1 MGDNDK
7 DPNSVFVCLR
17 NALNLEQQ
25 FSDGIKGRAVQVKKD
40 EVVLM
45 VGKHFSRTNIPRA
58 FLSRK
63 YSGGEDYHLVPL
75 RSLWL

>member
-17 NALNLEQQ
+17 KALNLDQQ
-25 FSDGIKGRAVQVKKD
+25 FSEGINDGAVQVKKD

-45 VGKHFSRTNIPRA
+45 IGKHFPHTNTPRA

-63 YSGGEDYHLVPL
+63 YSGAEDYYLVPL
-75 RSLWL
+75 RSR